1 MKKSQNILL
10 FSALIPIVAAPIA
23 IVASCA
29 GETQSS
35 TYTVAAVNQSIV
47 RPKLT
52 DEMKAK
58 KASQIQTSDIISI
71 IKNDPGSLF
80 VVTKGKVP
88 NDNFWDTNLTIG
100 LGGNTGGNNGF
111 APNDAEGAVIFVYT
125 LDNATNETDA
135 KPNRKTIKGVV
146 TFVGFNTSTTQQ

>member
-58 KASQIQTSDIISI
+58 KASEVTTADIKNI

-80 VVTKGKVP
+80 VVTSGKVP
-88 NDNFWDTNLTIG
+88 DTFWDANLTIG
-100 LGGNTGGNNGF
+100 TTGTGAAAGTNGIT
-111 APNDAEGAVIFVYT
+111 PNQKKGAVSFVYS
-125 LDNATNETDA
+125 LKESTNKPEA
-135 KPNRKTIKGVV
+135 KPDQKIIEGFI
-146 TFVGFNTSTTQQ
+146 TFVGFTPEGS

>member
-10 FSALIPIVAAPIA
+10 FSALIPIVAAPVA

-35 TYTVAAVNQSIV
+35 TYTVAVVNQSIV

-58 KASQIQTSDIISI
+58 KASTVTMEDIKSI

-80 VVTKGKVP
+80 VVTKGKIP

-125 LDNATNETDA
+125 LNNATNEPNA
-135 KPNRKTIKGVV
+135 KPNKTTIKGVI
-146 TFVGFNTSTTQQ
+146 TFVGFNTSTN

>member
-35 TYTVAAVNQSIV
+35 TYTVAATNQFLV

-58 KASQIQTSDIISI
+58 PANSVTKDDIKNI
-71 IKNDPGSLF
+71 IKNNPDSLF
-80 VVTKGKVP
+80 FVTKGKIP
-88 NDNFWDTNLTIG
+88 NDTFWDTNLEIG
-100 LGGNTGGNNGF
+100 LQNIPGEGF
-111 APNDAEGAVIFVYT
+111 GTNDKEGAVIFVYT
-125 LDNATNETDA
+125 LNNATDEPNA
-135 KPNRKTIKGVV
+135 KPNRKTIKGIAA
-146 TFVGFNTSTTQQ
+146 FVGFAATSTNQQ